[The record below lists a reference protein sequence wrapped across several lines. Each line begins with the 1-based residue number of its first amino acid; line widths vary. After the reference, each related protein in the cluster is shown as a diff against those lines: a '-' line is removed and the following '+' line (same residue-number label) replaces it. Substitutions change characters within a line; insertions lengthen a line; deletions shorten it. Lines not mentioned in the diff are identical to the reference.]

1 MFVKYNKE
9 GILSLPVP
17 GGTAI
22 VLKPGVNPNIKE
34 SDWSEVAKNPI
45 IKKKID
51 DGIIVPMPSKLKAA
65 SNADEKKKIKEEIQS
80 ELNSGAAKDLAEYTV
95 KEATKL
101 ITETY
106 DVEILKQWKYEE
118 NRSTVQKAIDE
129 QLELISSEGKKK

>member
-17 GGTAI
+17 GGSAI

-95 KEATKL
+95 KEAAKL

>member
-17 GGTAI
+17 GGSAI

-34 SDWSEVAKNPI
+34 NDWSEVAKNPI

-51 DGIIVPMPSKLKAA
+51 DGIIVPMPSKLKIA
-65 SNADEKKKIKEEIQS
+65 SNAEEKKKIKEEIQS
-80 ELNSGAAKDLAEYTV
+80 ELNSGAAKELAEYTV
-95 KEATKL
+95 KEAAKL

>member
-17 GGTAI
+17 GGSAI

-34 SDWSEVAKNPI
+34 SDWTEIAKNPI

-51 DGIIVPMPSKLKAA
+51 DGIIVPMPSKLKTA
-65 SNADEKKKIKEEIQS
+65 SNAEEKKKIKEEIQS

-95 KEATKL
+95 KEAAKL

>member
-17 GGTAI
+17 GGSAI

-34 SDWSEVAKNPI
+34 SDWTEIAKNPI

-51 DGIIVPMPSKLKAA
+51 DGIIVPMPSKLKTA
-65 SNADEKKKIKEEIQS
+65 SNAEDKKKIKEEIQS

-95 KEATKL
+95 KEAAKL

>member
-80 ELNSGAAKDLAEYTV
+80 ELNSGAAKDLPEYTV

>member
-17 GGTAI
+17 GGSAI

-51 DGIIVPMPSKLKAA
+51 DGIIVPMPSKLKTA
-65 SNADEKKKIKEEIQS
+65 SNAEEKKKIKEEIQS

-95 KEATKL
+95 KEAAKL

>member
-17 GGTAI
+17 GGSAI

-51 DGIIVPMPSKLKAA
+51 DGIIVPMPSKLKTA
-65 SNADEKKKIKEEIQS
+65 SNAEDKKKIKEEIQS
-80 ELNSGAAKDLAEYTV
+80 ELNSGAAKELAEYTV
-95 KEATKL
+95 KEAAKL

-129 QLELISSEGKKK
+129 QLELISSESKKK

>member
-17 GGTAI
+17 GGSAI

-34 SDWSEVAKNPI
+34 NDWTETAKNPI

-65 SNADEKKKIKEEIQS
+65 SNAEEKKKMFAKKAQEEC
-80 ELNSGAAKDLAEYTV
+80 LF
-95 KEATKL
+95 
-101 ITETY
+101 
-106 DVEILKQWKYEE
+106 
-118 NRSTVQKAIDE
+118 
-129 QLELISSEGKKK
+129 KKHH

>member
-1 MFVKYNKE
+1 MLIKYNKE
-9 GILSLPVP
+9 GILSLPIS
-17 GGTAI
+17 GAKNI
-22 VLKPGVNPNIKE
+22 ILKPGVNPNIKE
-34 SDWSEVAKNPI
+34 SDWTEVAKNPI

-51 DGIIVPMPSKLKAA
+51 DGIIVPMPSKLKTA
-65 SNADEKKKIKEEIQS
+65 SNAEDKKKIKEEIQS

>member
-17 GGTAI
+17 GGSAI

-51 DGIIVPMPSKLKAA
+51 DGIIVPMPSKLKTA
-65 SNADEKKKIKEEIQS
+65 SNAEDKKKIKEDIQS

-95 KEATKL
+95 KEAAKL

>member
-17 GGTAI
+17 GGSAI

-51 DGIIVPMPSKLKAA
+51 DGIIVPMPSKLKTA
-65 SNADEKKKIKEEIQS
+65 SNAEEKKKIKEEIQS

-95 KEATKL
+95 KEAAKL

-129 QLELISSEGKKK
+129 QLDLISSEGKKK